1 MQFWEEKTVRAG
13 MNYFEEECK
22 RSQAQVEKRRMLEE
36 MCIEREERIVVD
48 PVI

>member
-22 RSQAQVEKRRMLEE
+22 RSQVEKRRMLEE

-48 PVI
+48 PVV

>member
-22 RSQAQVEKRRMLEE
+22 RSQAQERRRILEE

-48 PVI
+48 PVV